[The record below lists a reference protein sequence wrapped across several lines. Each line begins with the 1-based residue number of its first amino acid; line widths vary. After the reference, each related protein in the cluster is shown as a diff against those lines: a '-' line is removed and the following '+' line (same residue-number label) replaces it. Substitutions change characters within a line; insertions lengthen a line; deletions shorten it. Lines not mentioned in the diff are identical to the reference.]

1 MKEQFLRFFA
11 VMNFVFSFA
20 SFGGYENGM
29 FGIVRCLLQM
39 LFFFVVGC
47 VFSLLAENEYY
58 KKQAKRRKV
67 SGNGK
72 LHK

>member
-1 MKEQFLRFFA
+1 MLEQFYRFLA
-11 VMNFVFSFA
+11 VMNFVFIFA
-20 SFGGYENGM
+20 SFGGYEQEM

-39 LFFFVVGC
+39 LFFVGLMI
-47 VFSLLAENEYY
+47 VFGILAENEYY
-58 KKQAKRRKV
+58 KKQAKKRKV

>member
-1 MKEQFLRFFA
+1 MLEQFFRFLA
-11 VMNFVFSFA
+11 VMNFVFAFGT
-20 SFGGYENGM
+20 FGGYEHDM

-47 VFSLLAENEYY
+47 IFTILAENEYY

-67 SGNGK
+67 SGNGNFT
-72 LHK
+72 